1 MKRKITFSQLQTN
14 DWFIYD
20 NMVYIKAQKHYAFSI
35 YFMRNPKENFIWIDT
50 TVEVIPVNKN
60 MAVKS
65 IVKEW
70 TAAYDKYLED
80 SSEDLG

>member
-1 MKRKITFSQLQTN
+1 MKKKITFEKLNTG
-14 DWFIYD
+14 DWFIYRH
-20 NMVYIKAQKHYAFSI
+20 MVYIKTKPNFACSI
-35 YFMRNPKENFIWIDT
+35 YLILNPKKNLIWIDK

-70 TAAYDKYLED
+70 TAAYERYLKD
-80 SSEDLG
+80 MG

>member
-1 MKRKITFSQLQTN
+1 MKKKITFSQLNIN
-14 DWFIYD
+14 DWFIYH

-35 YFMRNPKENFIWIDT
+35 YFMCNPKDNFIWIDT
-50 TVEVIPVNKN
+50 TVEVIPVNIN

-70 TAAYDKYLED
+70 TAAYDRYLKD
-80 SSEDLG
+80 SSEDMD

>member
-1 MKRKITFSQLQTN
+1 MKKKITFEKLNIN
-14 DWFIYD
+14 DWFIYRH
-20 NMVYIKAQKHYAFSI
+20 MVYIKAKPNFACSI
-35 YFMRNPKENFIWIDT
+35 YLTLDPKNSFIWIDK

-70 TAAYDKYLED
+70 TAAYERYLKD
-80 SSEDLG
+80 MG

>member
-1 MKRKITFSQLQTN
+1 MKKKITFEKLN
-14 DWFIYD
+14 IGDWFAYRSMI
-20 NMVYIKAQKHYAFSI
+20 YIKTKQNYACSI
-35 YFMRNPKENFIWIDT
+35 YLILNPNKNLIWIDK

-70 TAAYDKYLED
+70 TAAYERYLKD
-80 SSEDLG
+80 MG